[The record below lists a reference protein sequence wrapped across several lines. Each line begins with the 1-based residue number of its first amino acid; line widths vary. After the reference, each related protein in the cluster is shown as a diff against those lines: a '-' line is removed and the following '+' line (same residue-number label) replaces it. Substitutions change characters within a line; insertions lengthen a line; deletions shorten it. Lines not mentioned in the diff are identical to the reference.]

1 MRTLIYDYNNKNNAL
16 LMNIYNDN
24 SISTMYI
31 ENMELIQ
38 KYKELIRDL
47 ISMKYMNPGCQ

>member
-1 MRTLIYDYNNKNNAL
+1 MRTLIYDHNNKNNAL

-24 SISTMYI
+24 SISTMWI

-38 KYKELIRDL
+38 KYRELMRDF
-47 ISMKYMNPGCQ
+47 ISRKYMNPG

>member
-1 MRTLIYDYNNKNNAL
+1 MRTLIYDYINKNNAL

-24 SISTMYI
+24 SISTMWI

-38 KYKELIRDL
+38 VYAKLIRDQL
-47 ISMKYMNPGCQ
+47 SI

>member
-24 SISTMYI
+24 SISTMSI

-38 KYKELIRDL
+38 VYVELIRDL
-47 ISMKYMNPGCQ
+47 ISMKNINPG